1 MEKKI
6 QQMKELVELL
16 NRAGK
21 AYYQEDREIMSNLE
35 YDRLYDQLENLEKE
49 TGTVL
54 ANSPT
59 VNVGYEVL
67 EQLPKEEHES
77 PMLSLDKTKDRE
89 VLREFMGEHKTLLS
103 WKLDGLTIVL
113 TYEEGEFVKA
123 VTRGNGVVGEV
134 ITNNARVFENIPL
147 KISYKGR
154 LVLRGEAIIT
164 YSDFEKINAAIE
176 DVDARYKNPRN
187 LCSGSVRQLNS
198 EITAGRH
205 VKFFAFSL
213 VSAQDVDFHNS
224 REEQFMWLK
233 NQGFDTVEYRAVTGK
248 TLDRA
253 MEYFE
258 KAVEMNDF
266 PSDGLVA
273 LYDDIA
279 YGDSL
284 GRTAKFPRNAFA
296 FKWADEIKETT
307 LVEMEWSPS
316 RTGLINPVAIFEPV
330 ELEGT
335 TVSRAS
341 VHNISIVK
349 ELALGIGDTIRVYKA
364 NMIIPQIEENITRSG
379 SLVIPDH
386 CPACGEEAKIRC
398 ENEVEAL
405 YCTNPECPAKKIK
418 AFTLFTSRDAMNIE
432 GLSEATLEKFIAK
445 GFIHEFADVFEIE
458 KYRDE
463 IVTMEGFGEKSFQN
477 LLESIEKAKDTTLP
491 KVIYSLGIANIGLA
505 NAKVICRHF
514 DYDLEAIRHADN
526 DIEKIRCADVEEIS
540 AIDSIGP
547 VIAGNLSAYFKNEE
561 NNRKLSRLLSC
572 LRIRQEETAGAQ
584 ILAGLNFVITGSV
597 EHFANRGEVKE
608 LIESLGGKVTGS
620 VTGKTNYLI
629 NNDKASNSSKNKKAK
644 ELGIPILSEEDFLQ
658 LAGQEQED

>member
-248 TLDRA
+248 TLDGA

-418 AFTLFTSRDAMNIE
+418 AFTLFTSRDAMNID

-514 DYDLEAIRHADN
+514 DN

>member
-113 TYEEGEFVKA
+113 TYEEGELVKA

-134 ITNNARVFENIPL
+134 ITNNARVFQNIPL

-248 TLDRA
+248 TLDGA

-258 KAVEMNDF
+258 KAVETNDF

-418 AFTLFTSRDAMNIE
+418 AFTLFTSRDAMNID

-514 DYDLEAIRHADN
+514 DN

-572 LRIRQEETAGAQ
+572 LRIRQEETAGEQ